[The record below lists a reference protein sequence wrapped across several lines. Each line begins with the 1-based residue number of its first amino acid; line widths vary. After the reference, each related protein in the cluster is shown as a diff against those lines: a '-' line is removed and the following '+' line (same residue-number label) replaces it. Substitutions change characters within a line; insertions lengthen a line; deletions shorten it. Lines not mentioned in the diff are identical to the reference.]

1 MVLNVVSSEP
11 ITTPAIGVGDL
22 TCDLAGGGASANNV
36 AGVVTVIKAGTH
48 FAISLANTESVLEV
62 AKTGAGDICT
72 IAASEFVDRGGLSP
86 AAAVTATLATDTKAP
101 VVSVSAVNCAADA
114 SAAITAGGTTFTATN
129 GKAQDGAAGN
139 SYRLSVVNSR
149 GLQSPS
155 FVVDDTAKTIV
166 VTADVGYHTPNDLIA
181 YQTST
186 GAGGNWTIT
195 AGAALLTATV
205 VAGSS
210 LAGDSNCTMTLSSN
224 EPITLNTTGVTVSV
238 AGLNAGYISTV
249 AVTGSG
255 SYAAAT
261 ANSGGLMSRTIT
273 FDTKILGA
281 GSIAWAAGA
290 TGISDQNGNN
300 VLLPNTFTA
309 G

>member
-1 MVLNVVSSEP
+1 MDNNEADLL
-11 ITTPAIGVGDL
+11 TGD
-22 TCDLAGGGASANNV
+22 
-36 AGVVTVIKAGTH
+36 
-48 FAISLANTESVLEV
+48 IS
-62 AKTGAGDICT
+62 AGDICT
-72 IAASEFVDRGGLSP
+72 LAASIFVDRGGLSP
-86 AAAVTATLATDTKAP
+86 AAAITATLAADATAP
-101 VVSVSAVNCAADA
+101 AVSVSAVNCAADA
-114 SAAITAGGTTFTATN
+114 SAAITAGGTTFTATD

-139 SYRLSVVNSR
+139 SYRLTVVNSR
-149 GLQSPS
+149 GLMTPS

-166 VTADVGYHTPNDLIA
+166 VTADVGYHTPNDLIG

-195 AGAALLTATV
+195 AGTGLLTATV

-210 LAGDSNCTMTLSSN
+210 LAGDSNCTLTLSSN
-224 EPITLNTTGVTVSV
+224 EPIMLATAGITISV
-238 AGLNAGYISTV
+238 AGLNAGYISSV
-249 AVTGSG
+249 AVVNSG

-281 GSIAWAAGA
+281 GSAAFA
-290 TGISDQNGNN
+290 ASASGISDQKGNN
-300 VLLPNTFTA
+300 VLIPVTFTA